1 MQRQFPGDQWQEMAL
16 RWLVSP
22 RNVGL
27 SGSGDT
33 YAVSGNDTTSGI
45 TGNITRLAGTVGL
58 GLKQAEA
65 LPGFDAMKQAL
76 PMIQALLEMMIITVI
91 PVL

>member
-1 MQRQFPGDQWQEMAL
+1 MAL

-65 LPGFDAMKQAL
+65 LPGFGRHEAG
-76 PMIQALLEMMIITVI
+76 ITHDTGAAGDDDNHCHTGTDDVQR
-91 PVL
+91 L